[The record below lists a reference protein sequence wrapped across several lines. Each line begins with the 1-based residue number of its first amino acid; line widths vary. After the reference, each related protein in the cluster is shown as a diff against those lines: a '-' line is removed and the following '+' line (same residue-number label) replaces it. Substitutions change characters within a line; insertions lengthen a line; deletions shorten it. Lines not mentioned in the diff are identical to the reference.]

1 MIAEIGY
8 LIALPG
14 KEEAFR
20 NALREAR
27 AVLSR
32 ASGYRGSVFYQSIE
46 DPRRFCLT
54 VWWESIEAHM
64 KTFREGPL
72 FPEWRSILNPFMDV
86 EAIKPGISFSH
97 YNTIAGHG
105 MPPKG

>member
-1 MIAEIGY
+1 MIIEIGH

-14 KEEAFR
+14 KEEVF
-20 NALREAR
+20 REALQEAR
-27 AVLSR
+27 SVLSR
-32 ASGYRGSVFYQSIE
+32 AAGYRGSVFYQAIE

-64 KTFREGPL
+64 KAFREGPL
-72 FPEWRSILNPFMDV
+72 FPEWRKILNPFMDV
-86 EAIKPGISFSH
+86 DAIKPGISFSH
-97 YNTIAGHG
+97 YTTIAGDE